1 MRLNN
6 ILFLLAG
13 YSSAG
18 KSTLLLNAINKN
30 LPVFGQ
36 EYNEIFQT
44 TTIPAKFPDWMLSAQ
59 ERLNQ
64 GSWFNEGHV
73 PFLANTDLLPNHI
86 VLHFDLIQI
95 LHERYFIQS
104 CPDEILALLPR
115 TFNSF
120 ANSAHNEMFFRHI
133 VSNPFFE
140 NLTGLLSTRFTP
152 DGKPMQGS
160 GKKGKVQW
168 SSRKGGSGRF
178 FLTSSSHGQIY
189 INPFMAAG

>member
-1 MRLNN
+1 MKK

-13 YSSAG
+13 YSGAG
-18 KSTLLLNAINKN
+18 KSTLLLNALNKK

-59 ERLNQ
+59 ERLTQ
-64 GSWFNEGHV
+64 GSWFNEVHV
-73 PFLANTDLLPNHI
+73 SFLANIDPLPNHI

-104 CPDEILALLPR
+104 CSDELAALLPC

-133 VSNPFFE
+133 VSNLFLG

-152 DGKPMQGS
+152 HGRPMQGS
-160 GKKGKVQW
+160 GKKGKVQ
-168 SSRKGGSGRF
+168 
-178 FLTSSSHGQIY
+178 
-189 INPFMAAG
+189 